1 MLYEKFTSL
10 KNSPQKNCQNHHH
23 RRVFICNLEFGP
35 SNARNGYET
44 AAQAHSVEGVAGNG
58 YDGGGTGGGG
68 DIICG
73 LITTLCGAFCK
84 DNPLGES
91 LGMNQTNGGANANT
105 QPMQATPISNQSKHC
120 VKYMFGGGCSLC
132 FGIFER
138 HYRIYRAD
146 TIVVLAAMRFR
157 YLYV

>member
-1 MLYEKFTSL
+1 MNANVKFRSKATF
-10 KNSPQKNCQNHHH
+10 PTTKNCKNHHH
-23 RRVFICNLEFGP
+23 RRVFICNLDFGP
-35 SNARNGYET
+35 SSAKNGYET
-44 AAQAHSVEGVAGNG
+44 AAQAHNVEGVAGNG

-91 LGMNQTNGGANANT
+91 LGMNQPNGGANANT

-120 VKYMFGGGCSLC
+120 VKYMFSGGAVYVLEFFFLLVG
-132 FGIFER
+132 R
-138 HYRIYRAD
+138 HYRVYTGKIKS
-146 TIVVLAAMRFR
+146 V
-157 YLYV
+157 